1 MNGREYYEGMVALTD
16 ALAVIRELPAADML
30 EFIGR
35 HAGRLRAFRPV
46 LVIPPEADVDQQ
58 LALVMAVRTVQLV
71 METVTD
77 ELLERYPRVPAV
89 SAGGGLR

>member
-16 ALAVIRELPAADML
+16 ALAVIRDVPAADML
-30 EFIGR
+30 GFIAR

>member
-1 MNGREYYEGMVALTD
+1 MNGREYYEGMIALTD
-16 ALAVIRELPAADML
+16 ALAVIRDPPAADML

-46 LVIPPEADVDQQ
+46 IPPEADVDQQ
-58 LALVMAVRTVQLV
+58 LELLMAVRTVQLV

-77 ELLERYPRVPAV
+77 ELLERYRLVPAV

>member
-1 MNGREYYEGMVALTD
+1 MNGREYYEGMIALTD

-30 EFIGR
+30 EFID
-35 HAGRLRAFRPV
+35 RLRAFRPV
-46 LVIPPEADVDQQ
+46 LVVPPEADVDQQ
-58 LALVMAVRTVQLV
+58 YALVMAVRTVQLV

-89 SAGGGLR
+89 SGGLR